1 MFIYL
6 FIYLFICLYIY
17 YLFIEGGGGR
27 GERYDKYYFFS
38 VNQNVKYIFIDGDRR
53 REKSNKNKLIYR
65 NQLKKLNFDKIFVDI
80 IETELDLTFMAMALR
95 KLRSNNIQML

>member
-6 FIYLFICLYIY
+6 FTYLFICLYIY
-17 YLFIEGGGGR
+17 YLFIEG

-80 IETELDLTFMAMALR
+80 IENELDLTFMAMALR

>member
-1 MFIYL
+1 MYL
-6 FIYLFICLYIY
+6 FVCLYIY
-17 YLFIEGGGGR
+17 YLFIEGE

-65 NQLKKLNFDKIFVDI
+65 NQLEKLNFDKIFEDI
-80 IETELDLTFMAMALR
+80 IENELDLTFMAMALR
-95 KLRSNNIQML
+95 KLRSNNSQML

>member
-1 MFIYL
+1 MYLFVYL
-6 FIYLFICLYIY
+6 FIYLFVYIFII
-17 YLFIEGGGGR
+17 YLLRG

-38 VNQNVKYIFIDGDRR
+38 VNQNVKCIFIDGDRR

>member
-6 FIYLFICLYIY
+6 FMYLFVYLYIY
-17 YLFIEGGGGR
+17 YLFIEGE

-65 NQLKKLNFDKIFVDI
+65 IQLEKLNFDKIFEDI
-80 IETELDLTFMAMALR
+80 IENELDLTFMAMALR
-95 KLRSNNIQML
+95 KLRSNNSQML